1 MENGET
7 EFETVH
13 REIKEEVGLEVDLI
27 KGFREF
33 TYFSMKTG
41 CTVEAVYYGALSDS
55 TETTPQEGEVD
66 KTLWV
71 DFEEAFKYLSFDCDK
86 AILSKFKNFCEEK
99 FFAK

>member
-1 MENGET
+1 
-7 EFETVH
+7 
-13 REIKEEVGLEVDLI
+13 
-27 KGFREF
+27 
-33 TYFSMKTG
+33 MKPG

-55 TETTPQEGEVD
+55 TETTPQEGEVE